1 MENEKIT
8 RDVRTG
14 FEIPIRTLCKWLM
27 LLRSKTNNKNLE
39 QALTKINFIT
49 DLSDIE
55 KETIATIK
63 ILFIAEMNGD
73 LEPSPSICEIYANIE
88 TYIEETVG

>member
-1 MENEKIT
+1 MEGKVT

-14 FEIPIRTLCKWLM
+14 FTIPITTLCKWLL
-27 LLRSKTNNKNLE
+27 LLRSKTNNKDLA

-49 DLSDIE
+49 GLSDSE
-55 KETIATIK
+55 KEIIATIK

-73 LEPSPSICEIYANIE
+73 LDPSPSICEIYANIE
-88 TYIEETVG
+88 TYIEETVS